1 MMKSLALRE
10 PNVFEMQQKDIPVPK
25 KGDAL
30 IKVLAVGVCG
40 TDYHAFRGNQPFF
53 AYPRVLGHEIA
64 GEIAELAGGNDGDL
78 RVGDRVTVMPYIA
91 CGSCIAC
98 RNGKTNACTKLKV
111 LGVHMD
117 GAMNEYFTVPMEYL
131 VKAEGLSISQISI
144 IEPLSIGL
152 HAVNRAR
159 IEPGEFVLVIGAG
172 PIGLAVMKFAK
183 LAGARVIA
191 LDVNKDRLS
200 FSKQWAQ
207 VDAVVDALGNVGDEL
222 NRITEGDYPTTVIDA
237 TGNAQSMMSAFGYA
251 AHGGKVVYV
260 SLVQSDITFNDPE
273 FHKKELTLMGSRA
286 ASLEEFEHVI
296 ANMKAGH
303 IDADAFI
310 SHRAPFDDAIDAFH
324 TWLKRDSG
332 VIKAL
337 IEF

>member
-1 MMKSLALRE
+1 MKSLALRE
-10 PNVFEMQQKDIPVPK
+10 PNVFEMQEKDIPVPK
-25 KGDAL
+25 EGEAL

-40 TDYHAFRGNQPFF
+40 TDYHAFRGNQPYF
-53 AYPRVLGHEIA
+53 AYPRILGHEIA
-64 GEIAELAGGNDGDL
+64 YEIAEIAGGNEGGL

-98 RNGKTNACTKLKV
+98 RNGKTNACTKLQV
-111 LGVHMD
+111 LGVHID

-131 VKAEGLSISQISI
+131 VKAEGLSVSQISI

-159 IEPGEFVLVIGAG
+159 LTPGEFVLVLGAG

-191 LDVNKDRLS
+191 LDINKDRLS
-200 FSKQWAQ
+200 FSRQWAQ
-207 VDAVVDALGNVGDEL
+207 VDAVVDALGNVDEEL
-222 NRITEGDYPTTVIDA
+222 NKITAGDYPTTVIDA
-237 TGNAQSMMSAFGYA
+237 TGNAQSMMNAFSYA

-260 SLVQSDITFNDPE
+260 SLVQAEISFNDPE

-286 ASLEEFEHVI
+286 ASLDEFEYVV
-296 ANMKAGH
+296 ANMKAGQ

-310 SHRAPFDDAIDAFH
+310 SHRAPFEDTIAAFQ

>member
-1 MMKSLALRE
+1 MKSLALRE
-10 PNVFEMQQKDIPVPK
+10 PNVFEMQHKETPVPRE
-25 KGDAL
+25 GEAL

-40 TDYHAFRGNQPFF
+40 TDYHAFRGNQPYFS
-53 AYPRVLGHEIA
+53 YPRVLGHEIA
-64 GEIAELAGGNDGDL
+64 GEVAELSAGAESDL
-78 RVGDRVTVMPYIA
+78 RIGDRVTVMPYIA

-98 RNGKTNACTKLKV
+98 RNGKSNACANLKV
-111 LGVHMD
+111 LGVHAD
-117 GAMNEYFTVPMEYL
+117 GAMNEYMTVPAKYL
-131 VKAEGLSISQISI
+131 VPAEGLTVSQISI

-159 IEPGEFVLVIGAG
+159 IQSGEFVLVLGAG

-191 LDVNKDRLS
+191 LDMNRDRLS
-200 FSKQWAQ
+200 FGKQWAQ
-207 VDAVVDALGNVGDEL
+207 ADAVVDALGNVEEAL
-222 NRITEGDYPTTVIDA
+222 AAITDGEFPTTVIDA
-237 TGNAQSMMSAFGYA
+237 TGNAQSMMNAIGYA

-260 SLVQSDITFNDPE
+260 SLVQADISFSDPE

-286 ASLEEFEHVI
+286 ASLEEFEYVI

-303 IDADAFI
+303 IDANAFI
-310 SHRAPFDDAIDAFH
+310 SHRAPFEETVTAFQ
-324 TWLKRDSG
+324 TWLKRESG